1 MKKLIAAAMAAAM
14 LGSMTSCGKE
24 DGAEKNNAKKTV
36 GIAMPSVSL
45 ERWNRDG
52 QFLKEQFEKAGYQ
65 VNLKYSQ
72 DDATKQ
78 NNDIYSMLNDGVDLL
93 LVGAVDGNN
102 LTKPLDEAKS
112 KGIPVVAYD
121 RLIMNTNAVTYY
133 VSFDNYTVGELQ
145 GNFVRDQLGLEGSGG
160 PYNIEFVG
168 GDPGDNN
175 ATYFFN
181 GAYDVLK
188 SYINSGKLVVPSG
201 KTTFERVATEGWTTE
216 NAENNMKDTLSSY
229 YKERDID
236 VVLCSNDSTAL
247 GVTKAIDSSYK
258 GSVQPIITGQDGDIE
273 NLRNIV
279 DGKQAMTV
287 YKNVRDE
294 ASVTY
299 EVCKMILDGEIPT
312 SKLVEK
318 LPIDV
323 SFDSESYNNG
333 VKYVQSYLLLP
344 SVITKDNM
352 QLLVDCGLYEWDSA
366 HKYLELTKTS

>member
-24 DGAEKNNAKKTV
+24 NGAEKNNAKKTV
-36 GIAMPSVSL
+36 GIAMPSVTL

-181 GAYDVLK
+181 GAYDALK

-201 KTTFERVATEGWTTE
+201 KTTFERIATEGWITD
-216 NAENNMKDTLSSY
+216 NAEQNMKDTLSSY
-229 YKERDID
+229 YKEQALD

-247 GVTKAIDSSYK
+247 GVTKALGSSYK

-279 DGKQAMTV
+279 DGKQSMTV
-287 YKNVRDE
+287 YKNLNDE
-294 ASVTY
+294 AVVTL
-299 EVCKMILDGEIPT
+299 EVCKKLLAGEVPT
-312 SKLVEK
+312 AKLTEELKVECK
-318 LPIDV
+318 
-323 SFDSESYNNG
+323 FDSESYNNG
-333 VKYVQSYLLLP
+333 VKYIQSFLLVP
-344 SVITKDNM
+344 YVITKENL
-352 QLLVDCGLYEWDSA
+352 QLLVNTGMYKWDA
-366 HKYLELTKTS
+366 NEKYLEPAE